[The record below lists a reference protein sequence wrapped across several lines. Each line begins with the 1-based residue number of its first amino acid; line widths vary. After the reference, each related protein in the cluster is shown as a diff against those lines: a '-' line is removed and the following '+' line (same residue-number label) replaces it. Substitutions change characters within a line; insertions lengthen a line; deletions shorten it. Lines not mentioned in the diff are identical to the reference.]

1 MKIPSKSK
9 ALACNFTKSNTPPCV
24 FFTIFKLCK
33 LYQIAQRIT
42 YTFLFQE
49 LCEKGQEMIN
59 SKSEYVEKTVIE
71 LCELLM
77 NVGDDEKIKQ
87 NGANCNIVFFF
98 NVAKTLGSKWSL
110 LC

>member
-1 MKIPSKSK
+1 
-9 ALACNFTKSNTPPCV
+9 
-24 FFTIFKLCK
+24 
-33 LYQIAQRIT
+33 
-42 YTFLFQE
+42 
-49 LCEKGQEMIN
+49 MIN

-87 NGANCNIVFFF
+87 NGTDCNIVFF

>member
-1 MKIPSKSK
+1 
-9 ALACNFTKSNTPPCV
+9 
-24 FFTIFKLCK
+24 
-33 LYQIAQRIT
+33 
-42 YTFLFQE
+42 
-49 LCEKGQEMIN
+49 MIN